1 MKRWDMLAI
10 AAFMTGMLIPMAGQ
24 PRPREWQVN
33 DMLISDSGTV
43 RSLGL
48 TVEDMEALTYGVDE
62 IPGYECLPNPY
73 TDNHT
78 IIGLNC
84 NGDKPTGWLRSLI
97 LRGWTNL
104 TTGDLLR
111 VEVRVYG
118 KAAGEYERYENY
130 RWGSQVLPKLGSFS
144 SLPIGEECFHYGKT
158 RFWFREGRV
167 VAEVALLVRREAEL
181 ADGLFVEALAW
192 GVEYRVRQH
201 PKRLVGMAQR
211 SITLLVA
218 NKPVGRGKVISLAGV
233 TVAPLSTLEP
243 AQVAL
248 ETERTKMEWVVTARR
263 GEKWVRVRAF
273 SWEMETDKGK
283 VKLER
288 PVFPYKGELIVPLR
302 QVAEALGISVQ
313 QKGQTVALLP
323 K

>member
-1 MKRWDMLAI
+1 
-10 AAFMTGMLIPMAGQ
+10 
-24 PRPREWQVN
+24 
-33 DMLISDSGTV
+33 
-43 RSLGL
+43 
-48 TVEDMEALTYGVDE
+48 
-62 IPGYECLPNPY
+62 
-73 TDNHT
+73 
-78 IIGLNC
+78 
-84 NGDKPTGWLRSLI
+84 
-97 LRGWTNL
+97 
-104 TTGDLLR
+104 
-111 VEVRVYG
+111 
-118 KAAGEYERYENY
+118 
-130 RWGSQVLPKLGSFS
+130 
-144 SLPIGEECFHYGKT
+144 
-158 RFWFREGRV
+158 
-167 VAEVALLVRREAEL
+167 
-181 ADGLFVEALAW
+181 
-192 GVEYRVRQH
+192 
-201 PKRLVGMAQR
+201 
-211 SITLLVA
+211 
-218 NKPVGRGKVISLAGV
+218 LAGV

>member
-118 KAAGEYERYENY
+118 KAAGEYERYERLPQRKITPASIKIINVFNW
-130 RWGSQVLPKLGSFS
+130 RIKAHLTSQKS
-144 SLPIGEECFHYGKT
+144 KAT
-158 RFWFREGRV
+158 
-167 VAEVALLVRREAEL
+167 AA
-181 ADGLFVEALAW
+181 
-192 GVEYRVRQH
+192 
-201 PKRLVGMAQR
+201 KNQR
-211 SITLLVA
+211 
-218 NKPVGRGKVISLAGV
+218 
-233 TVAPLSTLEP
+233 
-243 AQVAL
+243 
-248 ETERTKMEWVVTARR
+248 
-263 GEKWVRVRAF
+263 
-273 SWEMETDKGK
+273 
-283 VKLER
+283 
-288 PVFPYKGELIVPLR
+288 
-302 QVAEALGISVQ
+302 
-313 QKGQTVALLP
+313 
-323 K
+323 